1 MYIWF
6 LGCFF
11 LKWNLYYLIIKFYVF
26 KFKGV
31 FGSKIYLVVYI
42 LFDVVGFSVFVDVVD
57 VEDNEYKDGV
67 YYELF
72 EYGLS
77 CYFVLL

>member
-1 MYIWF
+1 M
-6 LGCFF
+6 
-11 LKWNLYYLIIKFYVF
+11 IIKFYVF

-72 EYGLS
+72 EYCLG